1 MTARSSLRTPSS
13 STKSI
18 RRRLAPAS
26 IILLL
31 ALATASGA
39 GPGVS
44 KATFAGGCFWCMEEP
59 FEKLDGV
66 ISVTAGYI
74 GGSSDSPT
82 HEEVSAGGSGHVE
95 SVEILFDP
103 SRIDYR
109 TLLEVFWHNVDP
121 LTAGGQ
127 FCDRGPQYRTGIF
140 FHDDEQRRIA
150 EESRQHVEETL
161 HARVVTEI
169 AAATPFHPAEKYHQD
184 FYRKSPA
191 EYHRYRSHCGRDRR
205 LHEIWGSS
213 AGGRETGSEA
223 STRPKT

>member
-1 MTARSSLRTPSS
+1 MRTRSTGATALC
-13 STKSI
+13 
-18 RRRLAPAS
+18 RRLVPAGL
-26 IILLL
+26 ILLI
-31 ALATASGA
+31 AFATASGA
-39 GPGVS
+39 PS
-44 KATFAGGCFWCMEEP
+44 PTAKATFAGGCFWCMEEP

-66 ISVTAGYI
+66 ISVTAGYT
-74 GGSSDSPT
+74 GGSSDNPT

-103 SRIDYR
+103 SRIDYH
-109 TLLEVFWHNVDP
+109 TLLDVFWHNVDP

-127 FCDRGPQYRTGIF
+127 FCDRGPQYRTGIY

-205 LHEIWGSS
+205 LKEIWGSS
-213 AGGRETGSEA
+213 AGGREAAVSEPP
-223 STRPKT
+223 TRRKT